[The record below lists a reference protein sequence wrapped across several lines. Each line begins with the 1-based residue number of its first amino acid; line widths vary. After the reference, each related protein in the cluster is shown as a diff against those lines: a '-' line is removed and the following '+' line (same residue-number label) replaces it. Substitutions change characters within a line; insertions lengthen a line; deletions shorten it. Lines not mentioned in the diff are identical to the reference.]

1 MPRRVSI
8 LGSTGSIGT
17 NTLNVIRQHREDFDV
32 VSLSAGSSLEF
43 LKKQVEEFK
52 PRYVSLATEAL
63 AASFRSSLPADLKVE
78 VFAGN
83 SGHRRCIELGMP
95 EMLMSA
101 MMGTH
106 GLEATL
112 QGVLQNV
119 KILGIANKEILVMA
133 GTFILA
139 ALEESQT
146 TLIPVDSEHS
156 AIFQALMGNK
166 VSQVKTLLLTGS
178 GGPFRTRESSTFG
191 AITKEEALKHPN
203 WIMGSK
209 ITVDSATMMNKG
221 LEYIEALRLFR
232 IHRSQLKIVIHLESI
247 VHSAVEYVDGSV
259 MAQLGNSDMR
269 IPISL
274 ALNYPDRLPLNFDRP
289 FDLVKIGKL
298 TFEEPD
304 LEKFRC
310 LKLAMNF
317 DRYGPHGAVTL
328 NAANE
333 SAVDLFLKDKI
344 RFIEISQM
352 VEGALEEFENRSIFS
367 LNDVIEFDAEV
378 KEWVISQ
385 ALAHRPSLG
394 RRASV
399 EHEKIRV

>member
-1 MPRRVSI
+1 MPRKVSI

-17 NTLNVIRQHREDFDV
+17 NTLNVIRQHRNDFEV
-32 VSLSAGSSLEF
+32 VSLSAGTSLDI
-43 LKKQVEEFK
+43 LKKQVEEFR
-52 PRYVSLATEAL
+52 PRFVSVATEEL
-63 AASFRSSLPADLKVE
+63 ASRFRQMLPDDLKVD
-78 VFAGN
+78 VFSDTG
-83 SGHRRCIELGMP
+83 GHRRCVELSQP
-95 EMLMSA
+95 EMVMSA
-101 MMGTH
+101 MMGSH

-112 QGVLQNV
+112 QSVLQNV

-133 GTFILA
+133 GTFILD

-166 VSQVKTLLLTGS
+166 VSQVKTILLTGS
-178 GGPFRTRESSTFG
+178 GGPFRTRAADTFE

-203 WIMGSK
+203 WVMGSK

-232 IHRSQLKIVIHLESI
+232 IHRSQLKVVVHPESI
-247 VHSAVEYVDGSV
+247 VHSAVEYLDGSV

-274 ALNYPDRLPLNFDRP
+274 ALNYPDRLLLNFEKP

-333 SAVDLFLKDKI
+333 TAVDLFLKDKL
-344 RFIEISQM
+344 RFIQISEM
-352 VEGALEEFENRSIFS
+352 VEAALEEFENRSVFS
-367 LNDVIEFDAEV
+367 LNDVIDFDLEV
-378 KEWVISQ
+378 KEWVLSQ
-385 ALAHRPSLG
+385 ALNGRGSLSRRPLKD
-394 RRASV
+394 
-399 EHEKIRV
+399 HEKIHV

>member
-1 MPRRVSI
+1 
-8 LGSTGSIGT
+8 
-17 NTLNVIRQHREDFDV
+17 
-32 VSLSAGSSLEF
+32 
-43 LKKQVEEFK
+43 
-52 PRYVSLATEAL
+52 
-63 AASFRSSLPADLKVE
+63 
-78 VFAGN
+78 
-83 SGHRRCIELGMP
+83 
-95 EMLMSA
+95 
-101 MMGTH
+101 
-106 GLEATL
+106 
-112 QGVLQNV
+112 V

-232 IHRSQLKIVIHLESI
+232 IHRSQLKIVIHPESI